1 LIGHATFPKIAPVA
15 AITSHLQNRLAIRAL
30 QPQTEIL
37 VQMTRIFLP
46 AAAALCLVLGACSS
60 DEQKSTA
67 ESSAPAKTS
76 EGEKVPNLASVP
88 DQPPPSTPKVERD
101 KLVQG
106 LLADRAHAEY
116 TDQKLGEDTANVAA
130 ATPPPPAP
138 PAPDS
143 AAKPADGGSGE
154 QTESSADK
162 PAEQP
167 TPAAPTEV
175 AALPVDL
182 GQPTALIY
190 FAGDTAI
197 LTDRDRAILS
207 DVASQYKGER
217 SSRVRVIGHASAT
230 EKTIGTSSEGTD
242 LALAR
247 ADAVAKTLIGMGV
260 PAKALETSTGG
271 ATYDESMET
280 GVAANRRVAIY
291 IGS

>member
-15 AITSHLQNRLAIRAL
+15 AITSHLQNKLAPRAL

-37 VQMTRIFLP
+37 VQLTRFFLP
-46 AAAALCLVLGACSS
+46 PAAVLCLVLGACSS
-60 DEQKSTA
+60 DEQKSTT
-67 ESSAPAKTS
+67 ESSAPAKPETF
-76 EGEKVPNLASVP
+76 PNLATVP

-106 LLADRAHAEY
+106 LLADKAHAEY
-116 TDQKLGEDTANVAA
+116 TDEKLGEDTANVPAA
-130 ATPPPPAP
+130 NPPPPGP
-138 PAPDS
+138 PAPDKT
-143 AAKPADGGSGE
+143 KPAEGASGE
-154 QTESSADK
+154 QAEASSEK
-162 PAEQP
+162 PATQP
-167 TPAAPTEV
+167 TPTEV
-175 AALPVDL
+175 AALPTDL

-190 FAGDTAI
+190 FGSDTAG

-207 DVASQYKGER
+207 DVASKYKGER
-217 SSRVRVIGHASAT
+217 GSRVRVIGHASTT
-230 EKTIGTSSEGTD
+230 EKGTGAATD
-242 LALAR
+242 LATAR

-271 ATYDESMET
+271 ANYDESQPT

>member
-1 LIGHATFPKIAPVA
+1 
-15 AITSHLQNRLAIRAL
+15 
-30 QPQTEIL
+30 
-37 VQMTRIFLP
+37 MTRFFVP
-46 AAAALCLVLGACSS
+46 AAAALCLVLGGCSS

-67 ESSAPAKTS
+67 ESPAPAKAS
-76 EGEKVPNLASVP
+76 AGETFPNLASVP

-106 LLADRAHAEY
+106 LLSDRAHAEY
-116 TDQKLGEDTANVAA
+116 TDQKFGEDTANVAA
-130 ATPPPPAP
+130 ASPPPPAP
-138 PAPDS
+138 PAPES
-143 AAKPADGGSGE
+143 EAKPAEGGSGE
-154 QTESSADK
+154 QAQASADK
-162 PAEQP
+162 PAAE
-167 TPAAPTEV
+167 PAPPAQTEV
-175 AALPVDL
+175 AALPANL

-190 FAGDTAI
+190 FAGDTAA

-230 EKTIGTSSEGTD
+230 EKTAGESGAASD
-242 LALAR
+242 LALSR

-260 PAKALETSTGG
+260 PANALETSTGG
-271 ATYDESMET
+271 ATYDESQPT

>member
-1 LIGHATFPKIAPVA
+1 MLPSLRSRP
-15 AITSHLQNRLAIRAL
+15 LQRSFRTCKNRPGMRAL
-30 QPQTEIL
+30 QPQTEVL
-37 VQMTRIFLP
+37 VQMMRFFLP
-46 AAAALCLVLGACSS
+46 AAAALCLVVGGCSS

-67 ESSAPAKTS
+67 ESAAPAKAGG
-76 EGEKVPNLASVP
+76 GEKFPNLASVP

-116 TDQKLGEDTANVAA
+116 TGEKLGEDTANMPAA
-130 ATPPPPAP
+130 NPPPPGP
-138 PAPDS
+138 PAPDKT
-143 AAKPADGGSGE
+143 KPAEGASGE
-154 QTESSADK
+154 QAEASSEK
-162 PAEQP
+162 PATQP
-167 TPAAPTEV
+167 TPTEV
-175 AALPVDL
+175 AALPTDL

-190 FAGDTAI
+190 FGSDTAG

-207 DVASQYKGER
+207 DVASKYKGER
-217 SSRVRVIGHASAT
+217 GSRVRVIGHASTT
-230 EKTIGTSSEGTD
+230 EKGTGAATD
-242 LALAR
+242 LATAR

-271 ATYDESMET
+271 ANYDESQPT

>member
-1 LIGHATFPKIAPVA
+1 MMRF
-15 AITSHLQNRLAIRAL
+15 
-30 QPQTEIL
+30 
-37 VQMTRIFLP
+37 FLP
-46 AAAALCLVLGACSS
+46 AAAALCLVVGGCSS

-67 ESSAPAKTS
+67 ESAAPAKAGG
-76 EGEKVPNLASVP
+76 GEKFPNLASVP

-116 TDQKLGEDTANVAA
+116 SSEKLGEDTANVVAA
-130 ATPPPPAP
+130 APPPPGP
-138 PAPDS
+138 PPPES
-143 AAKPADGGSGE
+143 A
-154 QTESSADK
+154 TK
-162 PAEQP
+162 PAEGENGEQAEA
-167 TPAAPTEV
+167 PAEPPAPTEV

-190 FAGDTAI
+190 FAGDTAA

-207 DVASQYKGER
+207 DVASKYKGER

-230 EKTIGTSSEGTD
+230 EKTSGGEGSD

-260 PAKALETSTGG
+260 PANALETSTGG
-271 ATYDESMET
+271 ATYDESQPT
-280 GVAANRRVAIY
+280 GVAANRRVAVY